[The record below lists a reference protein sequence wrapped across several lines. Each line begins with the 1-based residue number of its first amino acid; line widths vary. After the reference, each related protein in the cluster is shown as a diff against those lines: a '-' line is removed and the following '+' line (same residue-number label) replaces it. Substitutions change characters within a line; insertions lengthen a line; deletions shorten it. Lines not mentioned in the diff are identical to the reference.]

1 VGEERILAA
10 LGELRAEVAALRRA
24 VEGRS
29 DRPEIGALL
38 SKIHDAVGER
48 GFTGAE
54 LIDFCEVASA
64 TALLTAIVAACGTN
78 PRRLGR
84 LFRRIEGQAVGG
96 FVVRRVDDSRAGL
109 VWRVARVSG
118 GKAYA
123 VQMFTLPSSLK
134 ITP

>member
-1 VGEERILAA
+1 MGEERILAA
-10 LGELRAEVAALRRA
+10 LGELRAEVAALRRV

-54 LIDFCEVASA
+54 LIDYAEVSNA
-64 TALLTAIVAACGTN
+64 TALLHAIVAACGTN

-84 LFRRIEGQAVGG
+84 LFRRIEGKEIAGL
-96 FVVRRVDDSRAGL
+96 VVRRVDDSRAGI
-109 VWRVARVSG
+109 VWKVARVSG
-118 GKAYA
+118 GKAGA
-123 VQMFTLPSSLK
+123 VQMFTLASRLN